1 MAGALVY
8 WLWEETHVVKVVGSN
23 PSTAYYGTFFTYNC
37 GKNCNVCLKR
47 RKWTKKRQ
55 EMMTL
60 FKKVLKDG
68 WGRPTVEHHCHIF
81 ISFGLIESSM
91 EWIAEWRCFRT
102 FAATLFNLTVK
113 MNSFVMG
120 PFIQSSD
127 LKIFPYCRPL
137 SIPNGPSLWP
147 LVKLWIKQCHKDK
160 T

>member
-1 MAGALVY
+1 MLWRSWVRNPARHTMGHFSHIIVIKIVMFVWKDENKRKRGRRW
-8 WLWEETHVVKVVGSN
+8 WL
-23 PSTAYYGTFFTYNC
+23 F
-37 GKNCNVCLKR
+37 L
-47 RKWTKKRQ
+47 
-55 EMMTL
+55 
-60 FKKVLKDG
+60 KKVLKDG
-68 WGRPTVEHHCHIF
+68 WGRPTVEHHSPIF

-137 SIPNGPSLWP
+137 TIPNGPSLWP